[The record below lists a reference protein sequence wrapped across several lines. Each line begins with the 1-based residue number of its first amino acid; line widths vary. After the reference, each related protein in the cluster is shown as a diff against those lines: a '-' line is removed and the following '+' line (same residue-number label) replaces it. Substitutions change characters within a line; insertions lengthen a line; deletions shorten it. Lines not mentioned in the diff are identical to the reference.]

1 MSEQLL
7 HLIVDKLST
16 LETCMDEMTVR
27 MDGMATKDDIAKLD
41 AKFDTKF
48 DILSAGLARVEKKLD
63 VTFEQVVR
71 NSAFTPSLHHK
82 PATVED
88 NALDIRLLKKLLTR

>member
-1 MSEQLL
+1 VWTAWLPKEDIANMATKDD
-7 HLIVDKLST
+7 IAN
-16 LETCMDEMTVR
+16 
-27 MDGMATKDDIAKLD
+27 MATKDDIAKLD
-41 AKFDTKF
+41 AKFD
-48 DILSAGLARVEKKLD
+48 ILSTGLARVEKKLD

-71 NSAFTPSLHHK
+71 NSAFTSSLHHK